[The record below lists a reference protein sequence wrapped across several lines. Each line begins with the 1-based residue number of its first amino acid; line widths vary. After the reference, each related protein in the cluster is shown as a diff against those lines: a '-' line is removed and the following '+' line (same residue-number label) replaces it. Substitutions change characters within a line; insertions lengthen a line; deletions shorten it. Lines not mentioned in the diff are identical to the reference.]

1 MNEHSEDEFR
11 DPALKQAIHRC
22 WASEGAPA
30 ALRARIARLCQESQ
44 LAQAAGSSRSKSTRG
59 NRISWMIWPVSL
71 AALLLISF
79 AVFNRLH
86 SAGDQGAIALPVI
99 LENQLIKTHDGCCK
113 DFDHQHLP
121 GVSKSDDAG
130 IARAFAVDL
139 KQPVVMFRPADAHW
153 VFRGASICPVGGT
166 PSGHLVFVK
175 GDAALSIFSL
185 PISVLLPSMPD
196 AHDGDHFSGT
206 LNQHEVVGFVKDGA
220 LFCMVSSGPA
230 GTLTLDEM
238 KKMESRMQPSV
249 AMGMQAKPQHRTVVL
264 AELLQPIR

>member
-1 MNEHSEDEFR
+1 MNQHTDDEFR
-11 DPALKQAIHRC
+11 DPALKQAIIRC
-22 WASEGAPA
+22 WASECAPD
-30 ALRARIARLCQESQ
+30 ALRARITSLCRE
-44 LAQAAGSSRSKSTRG
+44 AQAVHASPRSIPPRN

-71 AALLLISF
+71 AAALLICF
-79 AVFNRLH
+79 AVFARLRAPGEH
-86 SAGDQGAIALPVI
+86 AAIALPVL

-113 DFDHQHLP
+113 ELDHQHLP
-121 GVSKSDDAG
+121 GVSKNDDAG

-139 KQPVVMFRPADAHW
+139 KHPVVMFRPADARW
-153 VFRGASICPVGGT
+153 IFRGASICPVGTT

-185 PISVLLPSMPD
+185 PISVLLPSMPN

-220 LFCMVSSGPA
+220 LFCLVSSGPA
-230 GTLTLDEM
+230 GTLPLDEM

-249 AMGMQAKPQHRTVVL
+249 AMGMQAWPQHRTVVL